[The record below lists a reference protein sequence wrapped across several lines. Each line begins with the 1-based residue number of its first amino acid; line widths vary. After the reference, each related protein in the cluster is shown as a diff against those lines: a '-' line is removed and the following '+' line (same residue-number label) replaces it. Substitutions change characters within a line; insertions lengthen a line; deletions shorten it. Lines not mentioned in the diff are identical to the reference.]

1 MHKITLTLPTEG
13 GTRSSYNC
21 RFIDYFLL
29 DLAAA
34 DSDSLHPLSRIVPAS
49 SELPQCACCIRHI
62 TGAAVADFPC
72 IYFRMGCKY
81 EHEFVHVCFVRRS
94 SESDC
99 VLWRLTPMAIPFV
112 STGVRTRHSENK
124 QHTQKKIQKY
134 ATHPT
139 SRLD

>member
-72 IYFRMGCKY
+72 IHFRMGCK
-81 EHEFVHVCFVRRS
+81 
-94 SESDC
+94 
-99 VLWRLTPMAIPFV
+99 I
-112 STGVRTRHSENK
+112 RTRICARLFRASFIRVGLCSVAFDSHGHTLRIYRCKDKALRK
-124 QHTQKKIQKY
+124 Q
-134 ATHPT
+134 ATHTKKNTEIRNTPNI
-139 SRLD
+139 SS